1 MRRITALPVG
11 VAALTVVA
19 TIVQGADGCGRGCY
33 YNGLRCVP
41 QDEPRTSIGVTTA
54 RPRTGATTGR
64 RSIGV
69 TTGRPDH
76 KFGLVQ
82 TEMSRDTPP
91 PNPALKT

>member
-1 MRRITALPVG
+1 M
-11 VAALTVVA
+11 AAVVA
-19 TIVQGADGCGRGCY
+19 VITMDYGASR
-33 YNGLRCVP
+33 
-41 QDEPRTSIGVTTA
+41 RTNPVTDHSIGVTTA
-54 RPRTGATTGR
+54 RPSTGATTGR

-91 PNPALKT
+91 PNPAFKT